1 MGCTTS
7 LSSLPLLPLLPL
19 LDDEEAVEPDDD
31 VELSPDA
38 KRDLRERGGVF
49 AASRE
54 KGDIV
59 ESFAPR
65 GLCTGEMLSARCI
78 FFTGVLHVMW
88 HAGQFGLNRAE
99 LLLGPLALTSIFV
112 DSSSVNAFVP
122 PLSLSGILDVRV
134 RTVSALGLVHCR
146 SPADRAGCH
155 GRKSGTAPARNRSAR
170 APAVP
175 DRPR

>member
-1 MGCTTS
+1 MGCKTS

-88 HAGQFGLNRAE
+88 HAGQFGLVQGGSSQLQEKAGQGLRNIKWRT
-99 LLLGPLALTSIFV
+99 LHPTS
-112 DSSSVNAFVP
+112 
-122 PLSLSGILDVRV
+122 
-134 RTVSALGLVHCR
+134 
-146 SPADRAGCH
+146 
-155 GRKSGTAPARNRSAR
+155 
-170 APAVP
+170 
-175 DRPR
+175 